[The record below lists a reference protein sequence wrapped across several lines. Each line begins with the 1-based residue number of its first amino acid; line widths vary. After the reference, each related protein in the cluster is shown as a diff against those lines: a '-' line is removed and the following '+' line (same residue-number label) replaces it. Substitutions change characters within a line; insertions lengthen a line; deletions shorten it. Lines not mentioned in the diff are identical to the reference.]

1 MEAFM
6 MAELVQ
12 MLSEKTHLPPEKAQE
27 VANVVVDH
35 LKQRLPAPLAEA
47 LNNYLTTGSAMGGN
61 DMVAE
66 AKAMAA
72 EVGGMFGKK
81 PA

>member
-35 LKQRLPAPLAEA
+35 LKRRCRPLWQRL
-47 LNNYLTTGSAMGGN
+47 
-61 DMVAE
+61 
-66 AKAMAA
+66 
-72 EVGGMFGKK
+72 
-81 PA
+81 

>member
-1 MEAFM
+1 M

-12 MLSEKTHLPPEKAQE
+12 MLTEKTGLPPEKAQE
-27 VANVVVDH
+27 VVNVVVNH
-35 LKQRLPAPLAEA
+35 LRERLPAPLAEA
-47 LNNYLTTGSAMGGN
+47 LNNHLVNGSSAGGSGWA
-61 DMVAE
+61 AE

-81 PA
+81 PE

>member
-1 MEAFM
+1 M

-27 VANVVVDH
+27 VVNVVVDH
-35 LKQRLPAPLAEA
+35 LKQRLPAPLADA
-47 LNNYLTTGSAMGGN
+47 LNNYLVTGSAMGGG
-61 DMVAE
+61 DFIAE
-66 AKAMAA
+66 AKAMTA

-81 PA
+81 PE